1 MRSVTYVGVDG
12 SVWPLTTVDH
22 DGVFLQATPSDLTVE
37 DEKLSGSLDL
47 VVADHSPDGVE
58 LGELSEIESRWRRA
72 WSTRQYGT
80 LRVGDERRPS
90 AWLRVRLSAPI
101 PAFPDFGADG
111 YQDFSQ
117 SVVAEGDSWFRT
129 YEFPDPAVTVVNGG
143 DVDGW
148 VRIRWQEG
156 GKVILPSGASFTLP
170 EVAAPRTI
178 VLDPRESCVV
188 LDDDGN
194 IDRSVWKSLRGSVF
208 PEMIPPG
215 EQRVFTIPNDSML
228 LFDEG
233 VMSPW

>member
-47 VVADHSPDGVE
+47 VVADHSPDGVN
-58 LGELSEIESRWRRA
+58 LGELSEIEARWRRA
-72 WSTRQYGT
+72 WSSRVFGT
-80 LRVGDERRPS
+80 LRVDDEERPS
-90 AWLRVRLSAPI
+90 AWIRVKLASPI
-101 PAFPDFGADG
+101 PSFPDFGAEG
-111 YQDFSQ
+111 YQDFTQ
-117 SVVAEGDSWFRT
+117 SIIAEGDSWFRT
-129 YEFPDPAVTVVNGG
+129 YEFPGPSVMVVNGG

-148 VRIRWQEG
+148 VRIRWQEVG
-156 GKVILPSGASFTLP
+156 EVTLPSGASFILP
-170 EVAAPRTI
+170 TVPTPRTI
-178 VLDPRESCVV
+178 VLDPHESCVV

-194 IDRSVWKSLRGSVF
+194 IDRSVWKSLRGNVF

-215 EQRVFTIPNDSML
+215 EQRAFTIPAGSSL